1 MYRISLALCFLF
13 LFMYGSVLGGSS
25 FSKKKRTP
33 PPPYYRPLPPVPEGD
48 NRVSL
53 FLVYIY
59 DLLLFLIYIIYMDSF
74 DYYYVIV
81 TTK

>member
-1 MYRISLALCFLF
+1 MYRISLVLCFLF

-48 NRVSL
+48 NRASL

-59 DLLLFLIYIIYMDSF
+59 IYYFIYMT
-74 DYYYVIV
+74 YYFF
-81 TTK
+81 